1 MRHHHNHSIS
11 TKVYMIFFRVI
22 YIFILL
28 YFLEILC
35 TIFFPKKFFFKK
47 WHYIIALNNV
57 VEKNK
62 ELCQNIDF
70 TQNVLFSRGLR
81 AFIYS
86 TIFLSFGTLK
96 KVIRINCLKRT
107 PKSSMIMLIF
117 VLNITGYL
125 IWIWW
130 YSKS

>member
-11 TKVYMIFFRVI
+11 TKVYIFFRVI

-35 TIFFPKKFFFKK
+35 TIFFPKKGFFKK
-47 WHYIIALNNV
+47 GALYNCF
-57 VEKNK
+57 KK
-62 ELCQNIDF
+62 ELCPNIDF
-70 TQNVLFSRGLR
+70 TLNVLFSRGLR

-117 VLNITGYL
+117 VLHITGYL